1 MIIESKIDSANY
13 MKLMFTLIYRKP
25 ATFFLLLLGLIAI
38 IISVPFFLGF
48 NVQFEKPPYLE
59 LFFGIFILFVF
70 PIIIYLSTKRNYKTN
85 LRFQERITYEFTEDK
100 IKMSGESFNS
110 EMDWLKIYKIQELKN
125 WVLIYQNRA
134 AANII
139 PKESFDDKI
148 DDFREMVK
156 KKNIKYKLK
165 K

>member
-1 MIIESKIDSANY
+1 MIIESKIGSSSY

-25 ATFFLLLLGLIAI
+25 ATIFLLVLGLVSI
-38 IISVPFFLGF
+38 IISIIYFLGF
-48 NVQFEKPPYLE
+48 NIQFDKPPFLE
-59 LFFGIFILFVF
+59 LFFGLFILFGF
-70 PIIIYLSTKRNYKTN
+70 PIIIFLSTKRNFKTN

-110 EMDWLKIYKIQELKN
+110 EMDWSKIYKIQELKN

-139 PKESFDDKI
+139 PIESFNDKI

-156 KKNIKYKLK
+156 KKKIKYKLRR
-165 K
+165 